1 MISCYTSE
9 LLALG
14 SFVPNQME
22 AVFIES
28 IEKKFVHA
36 LIIQCRFVGLRHPTT
51 SLQ

>member
-14 SFVPNQME
+14 GFVPNQME

-36 LIIQCRFVGLRHPTT
+36 LIIQCRLAGLRHPTT

>member
-14 SFVPNQME
+14 GFFPNQME
-22 AVFIES
+22 VGFIES